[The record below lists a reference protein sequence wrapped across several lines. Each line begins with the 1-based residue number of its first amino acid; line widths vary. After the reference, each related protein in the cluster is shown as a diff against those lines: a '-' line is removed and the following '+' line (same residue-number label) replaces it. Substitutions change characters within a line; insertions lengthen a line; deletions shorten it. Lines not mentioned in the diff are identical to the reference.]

1 MLPLRRLIWNNYK
14 LIQRTRF
21 EDFRG
26 GMLWLGKKNHYVKS
40 HASNFTCVNRSSSR
54 KSFKQPPIAH
64 VLWVSMTFS
73 LSDRL
78 WCNRRLCPIKG
89 PYMVNSNMMG
99 YSKTSLAVDR
109 RWLAFIGT
117 SVYDMSAW
125 LFRVF
130 FPRAVLLIVKWFV
143 IMFLAFYHCCD
154 HFLREKNNVRD
165 LFLSVKMKLLVESIT
180 RAVFSWKSYVII
192 EFFRCSNQNFRR
204 RERWIA
210 GGFYTSSYILKFFL
224 E

>member
-1 MLPLRRLIWNNYK
+1 
-14 LIQRTRF
+14 
-21 EDFRG
+21 
-26 GMLWLGKKNHYVKS
+26 
-40 HASNFTCVNRSSSR
+40 
-54 KSFKQPPIAH
+54 
-64 VLWVSMTFS
+64 MTFS

-78 WCNRRLCPIKG
+78 WCNRCLWPIKG
-89 PYMVNSNMMG
+89 PYKVNSNTMA

-109 RWLAFIGT
+109 WWLAFIGT

-130 FPRAVLLIVKWFV
+130 FPRAVLLNVKWFV
-143 IMFLAFYHCCD
+143 IMFLAFYYCYD

-180 RAVFSWKSYVII
+180 RAVFSWKSHLII
-192 EFFRCSNQNFRR
+192 EFLRCSNQNFRR

-210 GGFYTSSYILKFFL
+210 GEFYTSSYILKVFL

>member
-1 MLPLRRLIWNNYK
+1 MLPLRRLIWKNYK

-26 GMLWLGKKNHYVKS
+26 GMLWLGKKNNYVKS
-40 HASNFTCVNRSSSR
+40 HASNFTLVNRSSSR

-64 VLWVSMTFS
+64 VQWVSMTFS

-78 WCNRRLCPIKG
+78 WCNRRLHPIKG
-89 PYMVNSNMMG
+89 PYMVNSNMMA
-99 YSKTSLAVDR
+99 YSKTSLAVDHR
-109 RWLAFIGT
+109 LLAFIGT

-143 IMFLAFYHCCD
+143 IMFLAFYYCYD
-154 HFLREKNNVRD
+154 HF
-165 LFLSVKMKLLVESIT
+165 
-180 RAVFSWKSYVII
+180 
-192 EFFRCSNQNFRR
+192 
-204 RERWIA
+204 
-210 GGFYTSSYILKFFL
+210 
-224 E
+224 